1 MKILEEALELQ
12 TPTADV
18 AGAALPLGNNT
29 LVSLHFTWTGTL
41 DGAVR
46 MDVSNT
52 GYDGEWVPLTDSIQN
67 TGGVA
72 GNHIITYYAAGTE
85 YVRAVYI
92 HDAGSGTIKATAK
105 IKR

>member
-1 MKILEEALELQ
+1 MKLLIDAIEEQ
-12 TPTADV
+12 TPTGDI
-18 AGAALPLGNNT
+18 AGTALPLGNNKMVT
-29 LVSLHFTWTGTL
+29 LQFVWTGTL

-46 MDVSNT
+46 MDISNT
-52 GYDGEWVPLTDSIQN
+52 GYDDEWVTIDESIQT

-72 GNHIITYYAAGTE
+72 GSHIITYYAAGTE